1 MNQQDRVRGR
11 VQIWRSVGLAVAMSS
26 ACAGPVERSTLA
38 DLRAVESILADPPPT
53 LDGSADEPSL
63 PAFDGLVP
71 AYLAYAFERSPSLR
85 ATFEDWRAATFRPA
99 QERRLPEPTITYAG
113 FISSVETRVGPQ
125 RHRLGAQQ
133 WFPWPSRLTAGG
145 QAASLEA
152 QAAQR
157 RFEAH
162 ALEIAA
168 EVHSA
173 YWALWRVHRQREVLQ
188 DAVEILRS
196 LSAQVRT
203 RIEVGAADLADLAQ
217 IDLMLSR
224 DRDRLAGLDEAQRVA
239 EARLVRVL
247 GAPDGTST
255 PVSSGSPRV
264 AELDESVEALTAE
277 AAQHPQVETLAK
289 LSDAAQQRVREAR
302 ADRFPSFGIGVDWI
316 ITGQSPATM
325 PPPDSGKDAVAVS
338 LSLKVPLWGRAYGA
352 GENEARARGAALR
365 ARAIDARNATT
376 ADVRAQIA
384 RLNDDIRRVRVYQT
398 TLIPQAE
405 TTLESVLGSYSAGRS
420 SVAELLWAERELI
433 GLQDELY
440 AVEADYGAR
449 LANLER
455 AVGRPVRTKGQID
468 EDR

>member
-11 VQIWRSVGLAVAMSS
+11 VQMWRSVGLVVAMSS
-26 ACAGPVERSTLA
+26 SCAGPVERSTLA
-38 DLRAVESILADPPPT
+38 DLRAIESTLADPPQT
-53 LDGSADEPSL
+53 LDGSTDERSL
-63 PAFDGLVP
+63 PAFDGSVP

-133 WFPWPSRLTAGG
+133 WFPWPSKLTMGG
-145 QAASLEA
+145 QAAGLEA

-168 EVHSA
+168 DVRSA
-173 YWALWRVHRQREVLQ
+173 YWGLWRVHRQRDVLQ
-188 DAVEILRS
+188 DEVEILGS
-196 LSAQVRT
+196 LSAQVRS

-224 DRDRLAGLDEAQRVA
+224 ARDRLAGLDESQRVA
-239 EARLVRVL
+239 EAMLVRVL

-255 PVSSGSPRV
+255 PVSSRTPRI
-264 AELDESVEALTAE
+264 AELDEAVEALTIE
-277 AAQHPQVETLAK
+277 AAAHPRVETLAA
-289 LSDAAQQRVREAR
+289 LSDAAEHRVREAR

-316 ITGQSPATM
+316 LTGQSSAIM
-325 PPPDSGKDAVAVS
+325 PPTDSGKDAVAVS
-338 LSLKVPLWGRAYGA
+338 LSLKVPLWARAYGA
-352 GENEARARGAALR
+352 AENEARARGAALR
-365 ARAIDARNATT
+365 ARAIDARNAIA
-376 ADVRAQIA
+376 ADVRAQLA
-384 RLNDDIRRVRVYQT
+384 RLNDDVRRVRVYQT

-420 SVAELLWAERELI
+420 SVAALLLAERELI

-440 AVEADYGAR
+440 AAEADYGAR
-449 LANLER
+449 LASLER
-455 AVGRPVRTKGQID
+455 AVGRPVRTKGRID
-468 EDR
+468 DDR